1 MATGFGFCPNC
12 GAALTE
18 AGQRFCAACGFT
30 VPVSASAAAG
40 AASVPAVV
48 PPASAV
54 VPPPPPSAPPP
65 PPWAMQPVAPV
76 GPTAPRTAV
85 NPALLL
91 VGALVIVAVAAAGV
105 LAMNGSKASPSASAG
120 HSGSLFG
127 SAAPSH
133 GTVAVAT
140 PTPRATP
147 TPGGGAGSLKV
158 QPAKFDC
165 SDTTTQVTMTIL
177 LPAALEASAEVTA
190 QLDGETGSTEVVS
203 DNFKQQSDGRW
214 LSTDTQSA
222 SDLCSAYGVGPH
234 TFAVLDSDG
243 KVLAKGS
250 FSVTDE
256 AAPTPT
262 ATPGASGGLIVV
274 EPSTISCSTTT
285 GDVSLSIWLPGS
297 VSGSEEITAQTDV
310 SKGDPEAVNVE
321 FAKQSDGRWFLKDT
335 LTVSNLCSSLDTGK
349 HVLSVTDSHNTVLAA
364 GAIDLEP

>member
-30 VPVSASAAAG
+30 VPVSASAAVG
-40 AASVPAVV
+40 AA
-48 PPASAV
+48 PASAV
-54 VPPPPPSAPPP
+54 VPPVSAVVPPPPASPPPP

-91 VGALVIVAVAAAGV
+91 VGALVIVAVGAAGV
-105 LAMNGSKASPSASAG
+105 LAMNGSKASPSGSAG

-127 SAAPSH
+127 SPAPSH
-133 GTVAVAT
+133 ETVAT

-147 TPGGGAGSLKV
+147 TPGGGVGSLKV

-165 SDTTTQVTMTIL
+165 SDTITQVTMTIL
-177 LPAALEASAEVTA
+177 LPASLEASAEVTA

-203 DNFKQQSDGRW
+203 DNFEQQSDGRW

-222 SDLCSAYGVGPH
+222 SDLCSAYGAGPH

-256 AAPTPT
+256 AGPTPT
-262 ATPGASGGLIVV
+262 ATPGSSGGLIVV

-285 GDVSLSIWLPGS
+285 ADVSLSIWLPGS

-321 FAKQSDGRWFLKDT
+321 FVKQSDGRWFLKDT
-335 LTVSNLCSSLDTGK
+335 LSVADLCSSLDTGK
-349 HVLSVTDSHNTVLAA
+349 HVLSVTDSHNTVLAT